1 MLIACVQ
8 SDVTFA
14 DVPANLQR
22 VLRWIQKAGEGGAD
36 LAVLP
41 ECMLT
46 GYAYDSREEA
56 MPHALAIDDSLFDQL
71 AEAAAAQNLHLT
83 LGFLEQDSGRLFNA
97 SALIGPS
104 GVVGHYRKIHLPH
117 LGIDRFVD
125 RGDIPYGVHTA
136 NTRSD
141 GEVKIGMAICY
152 DSSFPE
158 PIRLLALE
166 GADVIA
172 LGTNWPNGASRTAE
186 VVPPARSMENHLFF
200 VAANR
205 VGEENGFGF
214 CGCSS
219 ICGPDAVVLAST
231 DSDEETILFAE
242 ADPAHARNKR
252 IERVPGKHV
261 IHRFNDRRPEFY
273 GGLDAEKRQDS

>member
-1 MLIACVQ
+1 MLLACVQ

-22 VLRWIQKAGEGGAD
+22 VQKWLQNAGERGAD
-36 LAVLP
+36 LVVMP
-41 ECMLT
+41 ECMLS
-46 GYAYDSREEA
+46 GYAFDSREQA
-56 MPHALAIDDSLFDQL
+56 MPHALPINSPVFDEL
-71 AEAAAAQNLHLT
+71 ASAAKQHNLCLT
-83 LGFLEQDSGRLFNA
+83 LGFLESSEDRLYNA
-97 SALIGPS
+97 SAVVGPE
-104 GVVGHYRKIHLPH
+104 GVIGHYRKVHLPH

-125 RGDIPYGVHTA
+125 RGNIPYEVHEA
-136 NTRSD
+136 D
-141 GEVKIGMAICY
+141 GARVGLAICY

-158 PIRLLALE
+158 PMRLLALA

-186 VVPPARSMENHLFF
+186 VVPPARSMENHLYF

-219 ICGPDAVVLAST
+219 ICGPDGVVLAST
-231 DSDEETILFAE
+231 NSDQEEILFADVDLE
-242 ADPAHARNKR
+242 LARNKR

-273 GGLDAEKRQDS
+273 AELAAPRSSDNQPPST